1 MPKEKIYDEASM
13 YDAEVT
19 WEPDKYVQVGIS
31 THDGRSL
38 AEHLTGGGEDPAT
51 FTGLWGT
58 FDRASLNRLIRCL
71 RRARDSAFGR
81 DE

>member
-1 MPKEKIYDEASM
+1 MPKEKIYDESAL

-19 WEPDKYVQVGIS
+19 WEPDKFVQVGIR

-38 AEHLTGGGEDPAT
+38 ADHLSSGGDESAQFD
-51 FTGLWGT
+51 GLWGT
-58 FDRASLNRLIRCL
+58 FDRPSVNRLIRCL
-71 RRARDSAFGR
+71 RRARDAAFGR